1 MGNFLGWGTE
11 KLNFFFFFFGLVQ
24 SLVWLEV
31 TLYKRNRSQ
40 MQCLIQMLQPCLI
53 IMLTIYLCL
62 RLCSCWVGG
71 EIQTIWEVGWKGCWE
86 LSLVASFQAS
96 GKRGDVNFL
105 IMFRAW
111 LNRNWRLTQ
120 PCFVTLKLE
129 MSKQL
134 SEWGW
139 QMLAAKGAKATTYS
153 SFQAQN
159 YPVPTFFFFCSLSR
173 EGGKWK
179 D

>member
-11 KLNFFFFFFGLVQ
+11 KLNFFFFFWFGSKFSLTWSHVVQ
-24 SLVWLEV
+24 EKSLANAVSHTDAPAMPYNYADDL
-31 TLYKRNRSQ
+31 
-40 MQCLIQMLQPCLI
+40 
-53 IMLTIYLCL
+53 LCL